1 MNDFSAPPV
10 PELSGMWIAAHR
22 NRLVREIATPH
33 RPHVWRRFALRGGG
47 ALAAVGASTAAVLV
61 VVVGARAPN
70 AFAGWSATP
79 TQPASGQTASAL
91 SRCAA
96 QVARSA
102 GGQSDM
108 PAGRWQPVLTDTR
121 GPFTTMILHSAGAT
135 ATCLTGPSFTT
146 TAANSARAGGWP
158 HMTGPVASHPH
169 TGSSHVL
176 SVGSATAGRP
186 EVSVM
191 GIPMPSSGPISQ
203 ASQTRLTADGGQP
216 YTLVQGQVRTGVTS
230 ATLVLSNGKDV
241 QATIADGSLVAWWPG
256 SATATS
262 ARASS
267 GSAVTTQ
274 QLTFTPVAP
283 PQAPASASSSSSSSR

>member
-1 MNDFSAPPV
+1 MNDFPAPPV
-10 PELSGMWIAAHR
+10 PELGSTWIAAHR

-33 RPHVWRRFALRGGG
+33 RRQVSRRFALRGGG

-79 TQPASGQTASAL
+79 TRPASGQTASAL
-91 SRCAA
+91 SQCAA
-96 QVARSA
+96 RVARSTGA
-102 GGQSDM
+102 QSDM

-121 GPFTTMILHSAGAT
+121 GPFTAMILRSAGAT

-146 TAANSARAGGWP
+146 TAANAAQAGG
-158 HMTGPVASHPH
+158 SY
-169 TGSSHVL
+169 HVL
-176 SVGSATAGRP
+176 SVGSATAGPP

-191 GIPMPSSGPISQ
+191 GLPTPSSGPISQ
-203 ASQTRLTADGGQP
+203 ASQTHLTAGGGQP
-216 YTLVQGQVRTGVTS
+216 YTLVQGQVQAGVTS

-241 QATIADGSLVAWWPG
+241 QTTIADRSLVAWWPG

-262 ARASS
+262 ARVAN
-267 GSAVTTQ
+267 GSAMSTQ
-274 QLTFTPVAP
+274 QLTFTPLAP
-283 PQAPASASSSSSSSR
+283 PKAPSPTTPTSSSSSR